1 MLESSLASHEN
12 VEINGGSFVMNE
24 KYSLIVAVVNTF
36 LQKNGRED
44 YTNLVS
50 LAGIIIAAVVLVTKL
65 GELIELISSVFN
77 VL

>member
-1 MLESSLASHEN
+1 MEVGLILKIAG
-12 VEINGGSFVMNE
+12 IGI
-24 KYSLIVAVVNTF
+24 IVAVINTF

-50 LAGIIIAAVVLVTKL
+50 LAGIIIAAIVLVTKL
-65 GELIELISSVFN
+65 GELIQLISSVFD

>member
-1 MLESSLASHEN
+1 MEVSLILKIAG
-12 VEINGGSFVMNE
+12 IGI
-24 KYSLIVAVVNTF
+24 IVAVINTF

-50 LAGIIIAAVVLVTKL
+50 LAGIIIAAVVLITKL